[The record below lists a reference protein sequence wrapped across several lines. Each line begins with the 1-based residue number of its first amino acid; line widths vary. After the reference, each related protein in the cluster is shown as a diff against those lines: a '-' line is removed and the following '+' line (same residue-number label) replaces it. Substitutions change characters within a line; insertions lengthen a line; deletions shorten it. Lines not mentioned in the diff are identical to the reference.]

1 MTSDIQDL
9 QKRYCSIAMALAIVG
24 ALLLLALDAK
34 PMAKGLVL
42 GTLFSI
48 LNFIMMATLLP
59 MRLDKGR
66 RQTFL
71 VGLGGIGF
79 RYVLLAVPLLIS
91 AKLDTINF
99 YSTAAGLFMVQG
111 VLMGDHFTRIIF
123 NKES

>member
-1 MTSDIQDL
+1 
-9 QKRYCSIAMALAIVG
+9 MALAIAG
-24 ALLLLALDAK
+24 ALLLLVLDAK

-59 MRLDKGR
+59 MRLDRSR

-79 RYVLLAVPLLIS
+79 RYVLLAIPLLI
-91 AKLDTINF
+91 AVNVEAINF